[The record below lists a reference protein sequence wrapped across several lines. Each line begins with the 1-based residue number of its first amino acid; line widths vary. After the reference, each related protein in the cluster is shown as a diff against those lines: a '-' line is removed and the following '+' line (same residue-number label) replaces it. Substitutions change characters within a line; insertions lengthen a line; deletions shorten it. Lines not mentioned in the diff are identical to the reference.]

1 MAQVPEGQVRLVK
14 IDLDDLYEYGI
25 MTTSEELLKMIL
37 DQYEAIDYKLLFSA
51 SQDIDVI
58 YHDLAFKK
66 YVEEYPDDEDIDL
79 VELAV
84 EYAEK
89 NGYEVV
95 VVLFDGYETAV
106 AVARERDQ

>member
-58 YHDLAFKK
+58 YHDSAFKK
-66 YVEEYPDDEDIDL
+66 YVEEYPDDVDL

-89 NGYEVV
+89 NGYEVI

-106 AVARERDQ
+106 AVARERDH